1 MIDNKYVIYHI
12 PGKKIGVTND
22 LYNRVECQQGYEV
35 GEYEVLESSDDIDY
49 ISKREIELQK
59 KYGYKVDLVPYNE
72 LSVNLK
78 LKNMKINVTEQTT
91 TFPCP
96 VNKLKGQLMDNLE
109 MRWDT
114 EHGSVYLDTDLIK
127 WIVKSAKTSM
137 FNTERC
143 YVYNK
148 AMIDDKYVIYHIPGK
163 KIGVTNDLYN
173 RVECQQGY
181 EVGEYEVL
189 ESSDDIDYISK
200 REIELQKKYGYRV
213 DLKPYNELSVNQK
226 LKNMKINITEQTTT
240 FPCPLNKLKG
250 QLMDNLE
257 MRWETEHGL
266 IDLDVDLVKWIVK
279 SAKTSMFND
288 ERCYVY
294 NKAMA
299 RYLDNRK
306 DQLPFPEQNGTWKAE
321 LATDD
326 EVVFYF
332 DMIRE
337 WAEDRGIYANGDPKT
352 QYIKLMEEAGEVG
365 RAILKE
371 DLPEIKDGIGDMV
384 VVLTNL
390 AELCG
395 LTIEECVE
403 SAYDVISKRTG
414 KMKNGTFVKD

>member
-1 MIDNKYVIYHI
+1 MIDNKYIIYHI

-59 KYGYKVDLVPYNE
+59 KYGYKVDLKPYNE

-78 LKNMKINVTEQTT
+78 LKNMNINV
-91 TFPCP
+91 
-96 VNKLKGQLMDNLE
+96 
-109 MRWDT
+109 
-114 EHGSVYLDTDLIK
+114 
-127 WIVKSAKTSM
+127 
-137 FNTERC
+137 
-143 YVYNK
+143 
-148 AMIDDKYVIYHIPGK
+148 
-163 KIGVTNDLYN
+163 
-173 RVECQQGY
+173 
-181 EVGEYEVL
+181 
-189 ESSDDIDYISK
+189 
-200 REIELQKKYGYRV
+200 
-213 DLKPYNELSVNQK
+213 
-226 LKNMKINITEQTTT
+226 TEQTTT

-250 QLMDNLE
+250 RLMDNLE
-257 MRWETEHGL
+257 MRWDTEHGQVYL
-266 IDLDVDLVKWIVK
+266 DDDLAKWIVK
-279 SAKTSMFND
+279 NAKTSMFNN

-306 DQLPFPEQNGTWKAE
+306 DQLPFPEANGVWKAE

-332 DMIRE
+332 DKIRD
-337 WAEDRGIYANGDPKT
+337 WAEDKGIYESGDPKT

-365 RAILKE
+365 RAILKA

>member
-1 MIDNKYVIYHI
+1 MIDNKYIIYHI

-35 GEYEVLESSDDIDY
+35 GEYEILESSDDIKY

-59 KYGYKVDLVPYNE
+59 EYGYKVDLIPYNE

-96 VNKLKGQLMDNLE
+96 VNKLKGRLMDNLE
-109 MRWDT
+109 MHWDT
-114 EHGSVYLDTDLIK
+114 EHGSVYLDADLAK

-137 FNTERC
+137 FN
-143 YVYNK
+143 
-148 AMIDDKYVIYHIPGK
+148 
-163 KIGVTNDLYN
+163 ND
-173 RVECQQGY
+173 
-181 EVGEYEVL
+181 
-189 ESSDDIDYISK
+189 
-200 REIELQKKYGYRV
+200 
-213 DLKPYNELSVNQK
+213 
-226 LKNMKINITEQTTT
+226 
-240 FPCPLNKLKG
+240 
-250 QLMDNLE
+250 
-257 MRWETEHGL
+257 
-266 IDLDVDLVKWIVK
+266 
-279 SAKTSMFND
+279 
-288 ERCYVY
+288 RCYVY

-299 RYLDNRK
+299 RYLDNRN
-306 DQLPFPEQNGTWKAE
+306 DQLPFPEQNGHYE
-321 LATDD
+321 HEDD
-326 EVVFYF
+326 VVFYF
-332 DMIRE
+332 DKIRD
-337 WAEDRGIYANGDPKT
+337 WAEAKGIYDSGDPKT

>member
-1 MIDNKYVIYHI
+1 MIDNKYI
-12 PGKKIGVTND
+12 
-22 LYNRVECQQGYEV
+22 
-35 GEYEVLESSDDIDY
+35 
-49 ISKREIELQK
+49 
-59 KYGYKVDLVPYNE
+59 
-72 LSVNLK
+72 
-78 LKNMKINVTEQTT
+78 
-91 TFPCP
+91 
-96 VNKLKGQLMDNLE
+96 
-109 MRWDT
+109 
-114 EHGSVYLDTDLIK
+114 
-127 WIVKSAKTSM
+127 
-137 FNTERC
+137 
-143 YVYNK
+143 
-148 AMIDDKYVIYHIPGK
+148 IYHIPGK

-213 DLKPYNELSVNQK
+213 DLKPYNELSVNLK
-226 LKNMKINITEQTTT
+226 LKNMKINVTEQTTT

-257 MRWETEHGL
+257 MRWDTEHGSVY
-266 IDLDVDLVKWIVK
+266 LDADLVKWIAK
-279 SAKTSMFND
+279 SAKTSMFNN

-299 RYLDNRK
+299 KYLDNRNTI
-306 DQLPFPEQNGTWKAE
+306 PFPEAQWEGEK
-321 LATDD
+321 
-326 EVVFYF
+326 VMFYF
-332 DMIRE
+332 DMIRD
-337 WAEDRGIYANGDPKT
+337 WAEAKGIYDKGDPKT
-352 QYIKLMEEAGEVG
+352 QYIKLMEEAGETG

>member
-22 LYNRVECQQGYEV
+22 LYSRVEQQQGYEV
-35 GEYEVLESSDDIDY
+35 GEYEILESSDDIDY

-59 KYGYKVDLVPYNE
+59 EYGYKVDLIPYNE

-109 MRWDT
+109 MRWET
-114 EHGSVYLDTDLIK
+114 EHGSVYLDRDLVN
-127 WIVKSAKTSM
+127 WIVKNAKTSM
-137 FNTERC
+137 FNDNRC

-148 AMIDDKYVIYHIPGK
+148 AMSKY
-163 KIGVTNDLYN
+163 
-173 RVECQQGY
+173 
-181 EVGEYEVL
+181 
-189 ESSDDIDYISK
+189 
-200 REIELQKKYGYRV
+200 
-213 DLKPYNELSVNQK
+213 
-226 LKNMKINITEQTTT
+226 
-240 FPCPLNKLKG
+240 LN
-250 QLMDNLE
+250 
-257 MRWETEHGL
+257 
-266 IDLDVDLVKWIVK
+266 
-279 SAKTSMFND
+279 
-288 ERCYVY
+288 
-294 NKAMA
+294 NKV
-299 RYLDNRK
+299 
-306 DQLPFPEQNGTWKAE
+306 DQLPFPQE

-337 WAEDRGIYANGDPKT
+337 WADERGIYESGDPKT

-403 SAYDVISKRTG
+403 SAWSEISNRTG